1 MDHAI
6 AVLADPVRRRLL
18 EQLRAGE
25 QSAGALERA
34 AGLNQPAAS
43 KHLRALRNAGLV
55 RVRKDAQRR
64 LYAIDPAPLA
74 ELDAWLSQYRH
85 FWSGAL
91 DALARH
97 PEQGS

>member
-1 MDHAI
+1 MDMAI

-25 QSAGALERA
+25 QSAGALERGT
-34 AGLNQPAAS
+34 GLTQPAAS
-43 KHLRALRNAGLV
+43 RHLRALRQAGLV

-64 LYAIDPAPLA
+64 IYAINPAPLA
-74 ELDAWLSQYRH
+74 ELDGWLAQYRH

-91 DALARH
+91 DALAHHLER
-97 PEQGS
+97 EV